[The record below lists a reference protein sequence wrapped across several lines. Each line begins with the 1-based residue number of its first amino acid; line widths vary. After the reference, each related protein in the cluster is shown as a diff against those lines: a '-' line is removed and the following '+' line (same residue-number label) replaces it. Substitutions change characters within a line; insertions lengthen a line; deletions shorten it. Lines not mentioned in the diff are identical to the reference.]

1 MLEFIRK
8 HSNSIVVKVFLTI
21 LAGSFFLFFGFSYIV
36 DRIKGRDYV
45 VKIDNIKISPQLFKI
60 ERMKKIEMFQK
71 LFPNKNVDSDISKTV
86 LHQLI
91 FENLIDLAS
100 RDFGIIVSDS
110 TMYSL
115 ISNLEMFR
123 TSDGHFSAANLRN
136 FLQRIQIPEAVFLES
151 RKREIKTHILKTPF
165 KFISMI
171 DELDIYA
178 NAEFEQRSLNIIE
191 INPRNIK
198 ITEKPLDEDLETF
211 YANHPEEFMVPE
223 MRSFRILSFSESDI
237 EKSIK
242 VSEEELKESY
252 DFSDQKDERSFE
264 EMKSELLSE
273 LKQEKLNKEVEDFT
287 RQIEDTIVSG
297 ENVEEIANKYKL
309 KIKKINNVKF
319 NDRNK
324 INLPYE
330 NDVLTVA
337 FSTEEKEASS
347 FSESMDDKKNI
358 VQWLVYVDS
367 ITPKHIENF
376 DKVKSKVKEKW
387 KVAKQDEKA
396 VEEANQII
404 KDYKNHKKIN
414 RNIIKTSVINR
425 NGELDTHKIKKSIA
439 EMINIIRDEIFSIK
453 KEDITYKKYDGIVY
467 VYYLDKIVHDRE
479 LIDKN
484 KHQYYLELL
493 EQNTEDM
500 YQQLFGYFAKKY
512 KVKVNNELLKEIDDS
527 VDLSKTGSEIL

>member
-171 DELDIYA
+171 DELDIHA

-237 EKSIK
+237 EKRIK

-287 RQIEDTIVSG
+287 RQVEDAIVSG

-309 KIKKINNVKF
+309 KIKKINNIKF
-319 NDRNK
+319 NDRNR

-330 NDVLTVA
+330 NDILTVA
-337 FSTEEKEASS
+337 FTTEEKEASS
-347 FSESMDDKKNI
+347 FSESIDDNKNI

-387 KVAKQDEKA
+387 RAAKQDEQA

-404 KDYKNHKKIN
+404 KEYRNHKKIN
-414 RNIIKTSVINR
+414 RNIIKTNIFDRKLESLKN
-425 NGELDTHKIKKSIA
+425 KKSIV
-439 EMINIIRDEIFSIK
+439 EMIHTIRDEVFSMK
-453 KEDITYKKYDGIVY
+453 KEDITYKKYDGIIY
-467 VYYLDKIVHDRE
+467 VYYLDKIVHDKD

-484 KHQYYLELL
+484 KPQYCSELL

-527 VDLSKTGSEIL
+527 IDLSKTGSEIL